1 MDKVHGGKSLKK
13 FGSSISYLTVDLI
26 RIWQSSNEHDF
37 AENRDHYLAAENPP
51 DASFYRQLDYQ
62 RMKKIVRFI
71 DRYLDSVTP
80 ENEMKLEIYFNQDQP
95 AFIDDEVNRSLFNFS
110 YADKIYAFAREKGL
124 SIRIHTIVWYWHIP
138 RQLTEYLENR
148 SAEDRKNLTY
158 QFIKTYMQCLKE
170 RYPNA
175 YSVELINEIAADPDE
190 IRILQEEGKPVY
202 DVDDEGIR
210 IDGWYKLLGKHYYIE
225 LFRLAREVFGDRIKL
240 FYNDNNE
247 GNREKQKIFKT
258 VIDHIKAFER
268 ECRVRLI
275 DGFGMQ
281 CHFWGSEEETR
292 AYMEEMFSFC
302 TSLGVEVQITE
313 FDVSNHSTKEI
324 QKSIFDAFPEV
335 AKQYGIEVFTT
346 WGLNDIVSWLH
357 GEEAS
362 LVDSDCEPKPFTMKY
377 IEAFS
382 EKYNRGERTK
392 GIRSDD

>member
-1 MDKVHGGKSLKK
+1 MKK

-258 VIDHIKAFER
+258 VIDHIKASER

-324 QKSIFDAFPEV
+324 QKSIFNAFPEV

-392 GIRSDD
+392 GKRSDD

>member
-1 MDKVHGGKSLKK
+1 MKK

-37 AENRDHYLAAENPP
+37 AENRDHYLAAENPS
-51 DASFYRQLDYQ
+51 DASFYRQLDYR
-62 RMKKIVRFI
+62 RMKKMVWFI

-110 YADKIYAFAREKGL
+110 YADKVYSFAREKGL

-170 RYPNA
+170 RYPDA

-313 FDVSNHSTKEI
+313 FDVSNHNTKEI

-392 GIRSDD
+392 GKRSDD